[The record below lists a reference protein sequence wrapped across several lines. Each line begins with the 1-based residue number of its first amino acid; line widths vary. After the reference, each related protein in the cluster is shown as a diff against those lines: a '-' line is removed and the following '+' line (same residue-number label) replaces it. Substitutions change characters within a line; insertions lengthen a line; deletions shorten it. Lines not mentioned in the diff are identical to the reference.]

1 MLYHKLFVSWKFGQ
15 EVNFRRSFTPII
27 QSFLFLLAFAALAL
41 MVSCKPGQGPAG
53 KTAAEILGNPDY
65 QAISFGSYRELSRD
79 IQPTIPQL
87 KDDLKILSAMGIR
100 LLRTYNVYY
109 DEAANLLEAITQLKK
124 EDQAFEMYLMLGA
137 WIDCKNA
144 WTDLPDRIRNVESE
158 KNAGEIDRAVALAKQ
173 HPDIVKVIAVGNE
186 AMVHWAWNYYVEPAI
201 ILKWVRHLQ
210 NLKKQGELPA
220 TLWITSSDN
229 FASWGGGGSEYHV
242 EDLNELIK
250 AVDFI
255 SMHTYPMHDTH
266 YNPDFWGLREA
277 ELALS
282 DSEKIDAAMLRAKDY
297 AMAQYESV
305 MRYMKSLGVD
315 KPIHIGETGWAT
327 QSNER
332 YGDEG
337 SRACDEYK
345 SAIYYKH
352 MREWTNAA
360 GLTCFYFEAFDEQW
374 KDAANPGGS
383 ENHFGLF
390 NLQAQAKYMIW
401 DLVDAGVFNGLTR
414 DGQPITKTFNG
425 DKNAMMQTVKVP
437 PTEMEIKARK

>member
-1 MLYHKLFVSWKFGQ
+1 MLHHKLFVSWKFS
-15 EVNFRRSFTPII
+15 ETVTRRRPFAQII
-27 QSFLFLLAFAALAL
+27 QPFLFLLAFAALAL
-41 MVSCKPGQGPAG
+41 MVSCKPGQKSAG
-53 KTAAEILGNPDY
+53 KTAADILGNPGY

-87 KDDLKILSAMGIR
+87 KEDLKILSAMGIR

-124 EDQAFEMYLMLGA
+124 EDPAFEMYLMLGA

-144 WTDLPDRIRNVESE
+144 WTELPPDHDEESE
-158 KNAGEIDRAVALAKQ
+158 KNAEEIDRAVALAKQ
-173 HPDIVKVIAVGNE
+173 YPDIVKIIAVGNE
-186 AMVHWAWNYYVEPAI
+186 AMVKWAANYYVQPGV
-201 ILKWVRHLQ
+201 ILKWVNHLQ
-210 NLKKQGELPA
+210 NLKKQGELPE

-250 AVDFI
+250 AVDYI

-266 YNPDFWGLREA
+266 YNPDFWGVPEDEA
-277 ELALS
+277 DLS
-282 DSEKIDAAMLRAKDY
+282 DLEKIDAAMIRAKNY
-297 AMAQYESV
+297 AIAQYDSV
-305 MRYMKSLGVD
+305 VRYMKGLGVD
-315 KPIHIGETGWAT
+315 KPVHIGETGWAT

-332 YGDEG
+332 YGEEG

-352 MREWTNAA
+352 MREWTNAT

-390 NLQAQAKYMIW
+390 NLQSQAKYAIW
-401 DLVDAGVFNGLTR
+401 DLVDAGTFEGLTR
-414 DGQPITKTFNG
+414 DGKPITKTYNG
-425 DKNAMMQTVKVP
+425 DKNAMMQAVKVP
-437 PTEMEIKARK
+437 PAEMEIQVHN